1 MLHHVRRIKL
11 GAFNAPE
18 FTEFQTSESGEVK
31 EIKKSS
37 AAPLP
42 SPDTAKLE
50 NLVKGKIPVQRVKTK
65 ILKRGNLEVANQFA
79 QMVEQEQ
86 VKQKEQINNK
96 EGE

>member
-1 MLHHVRRIKL
+1 MLHHVRRVKL

-18 FTEFQTSESGEVK
+18 FTEFQTLESGEVK

-37 AAPLP
+37 AVPLP

-86 VKQKEQINNK
+86 VKQKEQNNNNQ
-96 EGE
+96 GE